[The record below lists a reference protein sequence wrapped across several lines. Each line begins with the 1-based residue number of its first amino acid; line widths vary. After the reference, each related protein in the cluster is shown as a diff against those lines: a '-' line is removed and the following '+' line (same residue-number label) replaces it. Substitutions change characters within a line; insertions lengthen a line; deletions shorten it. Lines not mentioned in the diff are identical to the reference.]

1 MGLGKLGINPN
12 FQFATEERRKYLKT
26 AMIEPFFGFVVADWE
41 LSNVYVALYVL
52 LFLSYI
58 YLAICSLKRKSWKC
72 LAGSFLINTVVLL
85 LTMPLGL
92 MIGKIALAK
101 QCPKEGEYL
110 VSGTNPDNS
119 TYTGKAKI
127 TKKAESYKIKWEI
140 DASAKT
146 PIQEYSSYG
155 FAHDGNLCVYF
166 KGPMNGIAVYSIMG
180 NQLIGQWSGD
190 AGLNQ
195 AEKTIISKGTE
206 TLTKT
211 KKDPVSDEYLA
222 IYVLID
228 SADKA
233 SAKSNDEE
241 AKQKYQ
247 NAYDRLKKLASET
260 DWEPTI
266 IKYRLKYLQ
275 EKLGLVKKE
284 DHLNTDPSKNYKYSE
299 ELFSKAQSGDAQS
312 QYELAMC
319 YRKGSGVPK
328 DYQKSFEWTE
338 KAAAQNHQE
347 ALFTKAVCYLQGE
360 GVATD
365 ETAAVKI
372 FSKLS
377 EKDNAKAQ
385 FVLAICFLSGRG
397 TTKNE
402 KEAVKLFLKTAEKG
416 NANAQYYL
424 GRCLLNG
431 IGVNQN
437 KKEAIDWLKKS
448 ESLGDKSAKTLLQET
463 LNSQSSTN
471 PQQNR

>member
-1 MGLGKLGINPN
+1 
-12 FQFATEERRKYLKT
+12 
-26 AMIEPFFGFVVADWE
+26 MIEPFFGFVVADWE

-119 TYTGKAKI
+119 TYSGKAKI

-195 AEKTIISKGTE
+195 AEKTIISRGTE

-247 NAYDRLKKLASET
+247 DAYDRLKKLASET

-437 KKEAIDWLKKS
+437 KKEAVDWLKKS

>member
-1 MGLGKLGINPN
+1 VINPI

-119 TYTGKAKI
+119 TYSGKAKI

-155 FAHDGNLCVYF
+155 FVHDGNLCVYF

-195 AEKTIISKGTE
+195 AEKTIISRGTE

-247 NAYDRLKKLASET
+247 DAYDRLKKLASET

-416 NANAQYYL
+416 DANAQYYL

-431 IGVNQN
+431 IGVSQN

>member
-1 MGLGKLGINPN
+1 
-12 FQFATEERRKYLKT
+12 
-26 AMIEPFFGFVVADWE
+26 MIEPFFGFVVADWE

-52 LFLSYI
+52 LLLSYI
-58 YLAICSLKRKSWKC
+58 YLAIYSLKRKSWKC

-92 MIGKIALAK
+92 IIGKIALAK

-119 TYTGKAKI
+119 TYSGKAKI
-127 TKKAESYKIKWEI
+127 TKKGESYKIKWEI

-211 KKDPVSDEYLA
+211 KKNPVSDEYLA

-247 NAYDRLKKLASET
+247 GAYDRLKKLASET

-284 DHLNTDPSKNYKYSE
+284 DHLNQDPSKNYKYSE
-299 ELFSKAQSGDAQS
+299 ELLSKAQSGDAQS

-338 KAAAQNHQE
+338 KAAAQNQQD
-347 ALFTKAVCYLQGE
+347 ALFNKAVCYLQGE
-360 GVATD
+360 GVAIN

-372 FSKLS
+372 FSELS

-385 FVLAICFLSGRG
+385 FGLAMCLLTGRG
-397 TTKNE
+397 STKNE

-416 NANAQYYL
+416 DANAQYYL

-431 IGVNQN
+431 IGVSQN

-448 ESLGDKSAKTLLQET
+448 GSLGNKSAKTLLQET

-471 PQQNR
+471 PQQSP

>member
-1 MGLGKLGINPN
+1 MWGINPN

-195 AEKTIISKGTE
+195 AEKTIISTGTE

-372 FSKLS
+372 FSQLS
-377 EKDNAKAQ
+377 ENDNTKAQ
-385 FVLAICFLSGRG
+385 FGLAMCLLDGRG

-402 KEAVKLFLKTAEKG
+402 KEAVKLLLKAAEKG
-416 NANAQYYL
+416 DANAQYCL
-424 GRCLLNG
+424 GNCLLNG
-431 IGVNQN
+431 IGINQN
-437 KKEAIDWLKKS
+437 KVEATNWLKKS
-448 ESLGDKSAKTLLQET
+448 EMLGNKSAKKLLQET
-463 LNSQSSTN
+463 LAKQESATN
-471 PQQNR
+471 PQQNP